1 MTLTM
6 LESITHIFSNHA
18 YWVVMTVS
26 ESSGRILHV
35 AGDNVT
41 SNRTQGF
48 LCFHLSG
55 ERVHAMAVFRSIQV
69 APNYSKS
76 IEK

>member
-1 MTLTM
+1 MTM
-6 LESITHIFSNHA
+6 LESTTHIFSNHA

-55 ERVHAMAVFRSIQV
+55 ERVHTMAVFRSIQV
-69 APNYSKS
+69 APNCSKS

>member
-1 MTLTM
+1 MTMTM
-6 LESITHIFSNHA
+6 LESTTHIFSNHA

-35 AGDNVT
+35 AGHNVT

-48 LCFHLSG
+48 PCFHLSG
-55 ERVHAMAVFRSIQV
+55 KGVHAMAVFRSIQV

>member
-6 LESITHIFSNHA
+6 LEGIAHILSNHA